1 MFPVNRQGLPRLS
14 RECLVSEIQCYGK
27 YIVAVLLVFGLG
39 GVLLAL
45 WIARDRLS

>member
-1 MFPVNRQGLPRLS
+1 MPPVNQQGLPKFS

-27 YIVAVLLVFGLG
+27 YILAVLVVFGLG

-45 WIARDRLS
+45 WISTK